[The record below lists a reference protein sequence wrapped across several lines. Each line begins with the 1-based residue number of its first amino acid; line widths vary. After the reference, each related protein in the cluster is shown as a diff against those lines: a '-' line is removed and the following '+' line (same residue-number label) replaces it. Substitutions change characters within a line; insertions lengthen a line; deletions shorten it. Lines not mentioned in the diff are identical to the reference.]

1 MWSTRFR
8 EKSSSFL
15 SQNTRNSKIFF
26 LPTVKKG
33 QLRALV
39 IEHTVHLLRHDA
51 YCPIKAEI
59 RAVDSQSDLRIL
71 LFMINILITS
81 SFLNLVP
88 RTPSHPSPGS
98 GRELGRRLLFSVRTS
113 LISPP
118 WIKKIYFKFVSIM

>member
-1 MWSTRFR
+1 MWSTPFR

-15 SQNTRNSKIFF
+15 SQNTRNSRMFF
-26 LPTVKKG
+26 LPTVKKS
-33 QLRALV
+33 QLRARV
-39 IEHTVHLLRHDA
+39 IEHTVHFLRHDT
-51 YCPIKAEI
+51 YCPSKAEI

-98 GRELGRRLLFSVRTS
+98 GRELGKEVTFCCTNLFDFPS
-113 LISPP
+113 LD
-118 WIKKIYFKFVSIM
+118 KKNLF